1 MSCEIKSVLSLVQR
15 RSAPAGASQILTG
28 RWVTLNGNGEA
39 VYPGAGS
46 KRGLYLVLEGTHI
59 HKGTNL
65 QFAGSGSYDSTNAE
79 ELPAVK
85 ASKACALA
93 YGCFRFQVGS
103 EGCAPGAS
111 LTVGALVDVDAAGR
125 LIASLAAT
133 DAMGKVEAITTDANG
148 ITSLTIRTLG

>member
-1 MSCEIKSVLSLVQR
+1 MSCEIKSILSLVQR
-15 RSAPAGASQILTG
+15 RSAPAGAAQILTG
-28 RWVTLNGNGEA
+28 RWVTLNSTGEA
-39 VYPGAGS
+39 IYPSSGS

-65 QFAGSGSYDSTNAE
+65 EFGSSPYNSTNAE
-79 ELPAVK
+79 ELPAGKV
-85 ASKACALA
+85 SKQCALA
-93 YGCFRFQVGS
+93 YGVFRYTVGS

-125 LIASLAAT
+125 LIATLTAT

-148 ITSLTIRTLG
+148 ITSLTIRTLGG